1 MIIVVLG
8 KRSILGIGDITDEE
22 EYDAFE
28 DSLPFINPKSV
39 DEDDVDL
46 SYTRVDHTKGIYLN

>member
-1 MIIVVLG
+1 MG
-8 KRSILGIGDITDEE
+8 TGDVEDEE

-39 DEDDVDL
+39 DEDDIDVG
-46 SYTRVDHTKGIYLN
+46 YTHVDHTKGIHLN